1 MHIDWI
7 KIATRIDNETGGAD
21 TMDCSRRK
29 MPVFRWVD
37 GAMTS
42 AKGDRATLSQSFSFS
57 VVVMGMLAG
66 CQTARPQHVVEVP
79 EIRISA
85 DSAPEYEPVRP
96 RTIEPVSLEIAAEP
110 SETVVLEPNALA
122 SAATSE
128 ESFVEALPELEAYAL
143 SENPTLRRMQQE
155 AAAAWDKT
163 RYVAALPDPSV
174 GSTFFVPP
182 MNFEP
187 DRQVADLQLM
197 QMIPW
202 LGRLK
207 AEAQRA
213 CFEALVAENMYHAE
227 RLRVVGDIRAT
238 WFKYYVLNKQIET
251 TLADQAQ
258 LESLIKTANARVAAG
273 DAQPGDVLMATLELT
288 SLQEQLISY
297 RQQVVATNAELN
309 RLLGRDATIAI
320 QPPSEIAPEFP
331 DWDHGLLKAVALESQ
346 PEVAAARLRAAATR
360 WGVEVA
366 RLQRRPDLTFGVGW
380 VFMDAPGATMSDAGR
395 DSLMLGVSTTLPVSR
410 SKYEAMLSQATREN
424 HAAHASVDEIV
435 VRLDAQLRDLW
446 EQARASHETVQLYER
461 SILPQARQT
470 FEADLQSLANNS
482 VTFDR
487 VIRDYR
493 TVLNLE
499 LGYHRA
505 LGQQAITL
513 ARIRQTVGTDL
524 VVGPVALPPA
534 AEP

>member
-1 MHIDWI
+1 
-7 KIATRIDNETGGAD
+7 
-21 TMDCSRRK
+21 MDA
-29 MPVFRWVD
+29 
-37 GAMTS
+37 AMS
-42 AKGDRATLSQSFSFS
+42 LASSFPSH
-57 VVVMGMLAG
+57 LAWSCLAIGLVGTNLVG
-66 CQTARPQHVVEVP
+66 CQTARSQTAVASSGRAFSTTSPRE
-79 EIRISA
+79 R
-85 DSAPEYEPVRP
+85 APETDAAIEQASLQVNAEPVP
-96 RTIEPVSLEIAAEP
+96 DSGPVP
-110 SETVVLEPNALA
+110 A
-122 SAATSE
+122 SAGPLAAAIP
-128 ESFVEALPELEAYAL
+128 ESLGELEAYAA
-143 SENPTLRRMQQE
+143 SANPTLRRMQQE

-163 RYVAALPDPSV
+163 RYVATLPDPSV

-227 RLRVVGDIRAT
+227 RLRIVGDLRAT

-251 TLADQAQ
+251 TLADQSQ
-258 LESLIKTANARVAAG
+258 LESLIKTANARVATG

-297 RQQVVATNAELN
+297 RQQVVSTNAELN
-309 RLLGRDATIAI
+309 RLLGRDAAIVI
-320 QPPSEIAPEFP
+320 QPPSEISPEFP
-331 DWDHGLLKAVALESQ
+331 DWDHELLKAVALESQ
-346 PEVAAARLRAAATR
+346 PEVAAARLRTAATR

-380 VFMDAPGATMSDAGR
+380 VFMDAPGATMNDAGR
-395 DSLMLGVSTTLPVSR
+395 DSLTLGVSSTLPLSR
-410 SKYEAMLSQATREN
+410 SKYEAMLSQATWEN

-470 FEADLQSLANNS
+470 FEADLQALANSS

-524 VVGPVALPPA
+524 VIVPAALPPS